1 VRQPPGLTWF
11 EQDDAGV
18 TAVLEDRA
26 IGREQPV
33 RAGYLIAADGHD
45 SQLRQRL
52 GIDLEEP
59 GPLFTT
65 ITAIVEADLNPA
77 LRAARSPSLPA
88 AAAAVHDPDAP

>member
-18 TAVLEDRA
+18 TAVLENRA

-65 ITAIVEADLNPA
+65 ITAHRDRGGRPQPRPA
-77 LRAARSPSLPA
+77 GRKVSIATCSSRSRSRS
-88 AAAAVHDPDAP
+88 